1 MLIKYIL
8 EKKLLFK
15 NLFWILLFFT
25 LVGCGGGGGGGLAN
39 APVSL
44 TVSAPTA
51 ISSSLLTQGSTY
63 SGSTGNYGQSTSI
76 SMSQYSSY
84 GVQTLNNTSA
94 NQIHPK
100 AHLTDTGATTAWSS
114 GWTGYGKNIAILD
127 DFSSAVNIYS
137 EVTLSRTATQT
148 GYDSDTFPRNA
159 VTMTGTYDVDYKVKF
174 STTHGDLV
182 SNIAGG
188 DASAASTSTT
198 YNFDASAVTETN
210 CDKNGATASYSCTRD
225 NLSFIWD
232 DSSTDLTFNKVA
244 GVAKDAT
251 MVHSSLNLSSGNA
264 TSFTTISE
272 KFNNLTSGNHVINM
286 SFGVLWNSG
295 VTWSDIESGW
305 SPYNYGAYFNS
316 TDAVVVVAAGNYA
329 APCAT
334 NDMGS
339 CNAAATILTVDG
351 DTANQTI
358 VAGALDAAGTGI
370 ATYSNQAGTLKQRYL
385 MASGET
391 GYKNQSD
398 NASTVGTSFSAP
410 RISGAAALVRH
421 KFPNLTG
428 AQTASI
434 LLLTADKDIDGNGV
448 NEFSGVSD
456 IYGHGKLDLGTALSP
471 VGSLAVQ

>member
-1 MLIKYIL
+1 M
-8 EKKLLFK
+8 LFK
-15 NLFWILLFFT
+15 NLLWILLSFT
-25 LVGCGGGGGGGLAN
+25 LFGCGGGGGGGLAN
-39 APVSL
+39 SPVSL
-44 TVSAPTA
+44 TVSNPTA
-51 ISSSLLTQGSTY
+51 ISSSSLTQGSTY

-76 SMSQYSSY
+76 SLSANSGYW
-84 GVQTLNNTSA
+84 GVQGLTNTSA

-100 AHLTDTGATTAWSS
+100 AHLTDTGATTAWSG

-127 DFSSAVNIYS
+127 DFSDAINLYT
-137 EVTLSRTATQT
+137 ELTLSRTATES
-148 GYDSDTFPRNA
+148 GFDASFNS

-210 CDKNGATASYSCTRD
+210 CNKNGATASYSCTRD
-225 NLSFIWD
+225 NYTSIWD
-232 DSSTDLTFNKVA
+232 DTSTGVTFNKVA

-251 MVHSSLNLSSGNA
+251 MVHSSIDLGSGSTTTLTNA
-264 TSFTTISE
+264 GA

-286 SFGVLWNSG
+286 SMSSAWNSG
-295 VTWSDIESGW
+295 VSWSDIESAW
-305 SPYNYGAYFNS
+305 STYSYGSYFNS
-316 TDAVVVVAAGNYA
+316 TDAVVVVSAGNEGA
-329 APCAT
+329 SCAS
-334 NDMGS
+334 NDMED
-339 CNAAATILTVDG
+339 CNAIATILVTDG
-351 DTANQTI
+351 DTKDETI

-391 GYKNQSD
+391 GYKLQS
-398 NASTVGTSFSAP
+398 NGTSAAGTSFSAP
-410 RISGAAALVRH
+410 RISGAAALLRH

-428 AQTASI
+428 KQTASV

-448 NEFSGVSD
+448 DEFSGVSD